1 VKTSIIDSSAFMG
14 KIFVYIEIAVDTV
27 AGDTAKR
34 IIFTEI
40 AEVNTDSAKFACA
53 VDILD
58 FRNMVN
64 AISNFLKMKD
74 KVEGP
79 MFYTVNEEL
88 KMIFRREEGLKMTDV
103 KGQNFLIETRWVDS
117 FRGFLQNLGLGI

>member
-1 VKTSIIDSSAFMG
+1 
-14 KIFVYIEIAVDTV
+14 
-27 AGDTAKR
+27 
-34 IIFTEI
+34 
-40 AEVNTDSAKFACA
+40 
-53 VDILD
+53 
-58 FRNMVN
+58 
-64 AISNFLKMKD
+64 
-74 KVEGP
+74 